1 MSDRL
6 QALQEELQSVLDQRM
21 EDLRAAIENA
31 ESTTRAIVSAELEI
45 ARNDQT
51 AAALT
56 EDTQRLTTELGK
68 AKKRAEDAKT
78 GAKTAKTAN
87 VALRKERDE
96 LALILQGVDEEGGDL
111 RAEVSELQGK
121 VRETETSNARLQADQ
136 DSLRGKLKNLEETG
150 IKMRALKAELMSSIK
165 QNMDEL
171 SGGN

>member
-6 QALQEELQSVLDQRM
+6 QALQGELQSVLDERM
-21 EDLRAAIENA
+21 GELRAAIENA
-31 ESTTRAIVSAELEI
+31 ESATKAIVSAELEI
-45 ARNDQT
+45 ARNQQT
-51 AAALT
+51 AAGLS

-68 AKKRAEDAKT
+68 AKKS
-78 GAKTAKTAN
+78 AKTAKTAN
-87 VALRKERDE
+87 TTLRKERDE

-111 RAEVSELQGK
+111 RAEVSELQSK
-121 VRETETSNARLQADQ
+121 VRDAEAANAKLQADQ

-171 SGGN
+171 SRGN